1 MTTTGLPASLLP
13 TLAGH
18 YYTDPRVFAAEQA
31 AIFESLWFCAMR
43 SAELSAPG
51 QFRTVQ
57 VGRENVIVVRARD
70 GRLHAFLNRCPHR
83 GARVRRGALLCPDEH
98 CTVRRN
104 FRCAYHSW
112 TYGLDGRLVAAPNLA
127 DLADVDRA

>member
-70 GRLHAFLNRCPHR
+70 GRLHAFLNLCRHR
-83 GARVRRGALLCPDEH
+83 GARLCPDEH
-98 CTVRRN
+98 GTVRRN

-112 TYGLDGRLVAAPNLA
+112 TYGLDGRLRGAAH
-127 DLADVDRA
+127 